1 MMLVIGNDYSTQSDE
16 QHEIFLRIKQQET
29 LRQKNTQADVLF
41 LIKQNYRLG
50 KVHYSIEFFIRNIPE

>member
-29 LRQKNTQADVLF
+29 LRQKNTQAEVSF
-41 LIKQNYRLG
+41 LQKTKL
-50 KVHYSIEFFIRNIPE
+50 SAW